1 MAQADSRTQRPI
13 ALQPQRIPAA
23 QENPAWTA
31 HVSTFAN
38 TESQIADTAETCHG
52 ENLAGT
58 IETLE
63 TTPKPLYKGRRIKPL
78 PDISL
83 QRRRWTVIA
92 SGLLC
97 GALALV
103 VAFTNR
109 AAFFSPMALIVVA
122 AIGSAA
128 VLLQLRLRNR
138 AQEGTVRQPAWVN
151 LLGIVFAV
159 LALFADRLGLG
170 SQWAQLLALCAVGTF
185 AVSSAIVLHAF
196 RKKQAIPK

>member
-1 MAQADSRTQRPI
+1 M
-13 ALQPQRIPAA
+13 
-23 QENPAWTA
+23 E
-31 HVSTFAN
+31 
-38 TESQIADTAETCHG
+38 G
-52 ENLAGT
+52 
-58 IETLE
+58 LE
-63 TTPKPLYKGRRIKPL
+63 TAPKPLYKRPRIKPL
-78 PDISL
+78 PDISP

-138 AQEGTVRQPAWVN
+138 AQKGAVRQPAWVN

-159 LALFADRLGLG
+159 LALFADRFGLG

-196 RKKQAIPK
+196 RKKQVIPK